1 MLSYLLCC
9 FKWNFSGIFFPFFV
23 LSNQCGL
30 SCLKKSVLP
39 LKNFSF
45 IIKSTAPSNIKCLK
59 NVLTSQSGFLIVFS
73 THLKKKLSFF
83 FLICIFQRQ
92 KKTLRSPLIRIHAPC
107 MKSSTPYLW
116 VCSCCSFPRVKYTW
130 HLWDFLALK
139 QEGGALRGEKSTSK
153 FRYCHLFWTR

>member
-1 MLSYLLCC
+1 MKSLNTWAKCSVICYVASNEIFLA
-9 FKWNFSGIFFPFFV
+9 FFSPFFV

-73 THLKKKLSFF
+73 TLLKKKIVFF

-92 KKTLRSPLIRIHAPC
+92 KQHYGLH
-107 MKSSTPYLW
+107 
-116 VCSCCSFPRVKYTW
+116 
-130 HLWDFLALK
+130 
-139 QEGGALRGEKSTSK
+139 
-153 FRYCHLFWTR
+153 

>member
-92 KKTLRSPLIRIHAPC
+92 KKNITVSINKNPCSMYEKFDTIFMGLFLLLIPQGQVHL
-107 MKSSTPYLW
+107 TPVRL
-116 VCSCCSFPRVKYTW
+116 SCT
-130 HLWDFLALK
+130 
-139 QEGGALRGEKSTSK
+139 
-153 FRYCHLFWTR
+153 